1 MEHQKIINL
10 LDNTRIQN
18 IVTIIRKHQEFNDNM
33 IDKNKPAFDDTS
45 TITDFLAVNN
55 NSGNK
60 SMAEQVMMAQ
70 KTLK

>member
-1 MEHQKIINL
+1 
-10 LDNTRIQN
+10 
-18 IVTIIRKHQEFNDNM
+18 M
-33 IDKNKPAFDDTS
+33 IDKNKPALDDTS

-55 NSGNK
+55 NSDNK

>member
-1 MEHQKIINL
+1 M
-10 LDNTRIQN
+10 
-18 IVTIIRKHQEFNDNM
+18 TIIRKHQEFNDNM

-55 NSGNK
+55 NSGNR